1 MNHELSVSE
10 SIAIHAPV
18 ERVWETMTNPALI
31 KEYLFGTETITDW
44 KPGSEIV
51 FQGAWE
57 EQTYRDSGTIQEN
70 ILHRKISYSY
80 WSGFS
85 GLPNTPENHSLVI
98 YEMEPKGAE
107 TIFTWTQIGFP
118 DESRQAHSKDGMTEF
133 LKQIKAIA
141 ERN

>member
-18 ERVWETMTNPALI
+18 ERVWETMTNPELI
-31 KEYLFGTETITDW
+31 KEYLYGTETITDW

-57 EQTYRDSGTIQEN
+57 EQAYRDSGTIQEN
-70 ILHRKISYSY
+70 ILHKKISYSY

-85 GLPNTPENHSLVI
+85 GLPDTPENHSLVI
-98 YEMEPKGAE
+98 YEMESKGTE

-118 DESRQAHSKDGMTEF
+118 NEDRQVHSKNGMAA
-133 LKQIKAIA
+133 LLAQIKAIA
-141 ERN
+141 ERK